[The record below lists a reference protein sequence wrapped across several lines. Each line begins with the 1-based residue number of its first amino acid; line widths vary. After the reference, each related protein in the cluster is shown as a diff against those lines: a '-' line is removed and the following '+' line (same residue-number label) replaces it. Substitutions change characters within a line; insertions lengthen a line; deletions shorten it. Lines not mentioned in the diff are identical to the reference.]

1 MLTVVS
7 ENFDPTNRI
16 YCVLWAHVP
25 CDFFNVAPP
34 CIAIDP
40 LHMTSKRP
48 SWGPTSK
55 FPRSTERIIDAN
67 SIVYKKFYVHKL
79 YIFHR
84 LFALLFRWEMDYLRR
99 WLENGHSRILI
110 ILVCFVNCNNLYI
123 DQRVLLFI
131 YLRQSTIANLASRF
145 QVRPILMTRHH

>member
-67 SIVYKKFYVHKL
+67 SIVYEYKIKSFMFINYTFSIDYSL
-79 YIFHR
+79 YYSGGKWI
-84 LFALLFRWEMDYLRR
+84 
-99 WLENGHSRILI
+99 
-110 ILVCFVNCNNLYI
+110 
-123 DQRVLLFI
+123 
-131 YLRQSTIANLASRF
+131 T
-145 QVRPILMTRHH
+145 